1 MGRPDD
7 VLDAPGL
14 AHTPQRFKENKT

>member
-1 MGRPDD
+1 MGLPDD

-14 AHTPQRFKENKT
+14 AHAPQRFKENKT